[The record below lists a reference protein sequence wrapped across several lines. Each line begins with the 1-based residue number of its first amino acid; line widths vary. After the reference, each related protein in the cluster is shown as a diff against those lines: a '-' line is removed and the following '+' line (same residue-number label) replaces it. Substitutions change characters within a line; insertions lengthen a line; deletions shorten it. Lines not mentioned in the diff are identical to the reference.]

1 MGKAPTTIVDDYM
14 DLDLLLLSPRRR
26 EIEIILYYV
35 LYYNTTS
42 RHECQN
48 CMTVTQ

>member
-26 EIEIILYYV
+26 EIEIILNYV
-35 LYYNTTS
+35 VLQHDLTP
-42 RHECQN
+42 
-48 CMTVTQ
+48 